1 MENSDV
7 ELLEKYAK
15 DNNELDRLSKE
26 HIVLEKKI
34 ENLQKVKIKTATENK
49 ELKKLKQAKLAG
61 RDRMEEIFD
70 TLRRNKE

>member
-1 MENSDV
+1 MEKSDV

-26 HIVLEKKI
+26 HIELEKKI
-34 ENLQKVKIKTATENK
+34 EELQKVKIKTIAENKKLK
-49 ELKKLKQAKLAG
+49 ELKHAKLVG

-70 TLRRNKE
+70 ALRKEEG